1 MCPAAQPRRAP
12 ASPAP
17 AGPVPIR
24 VRPSWEGRCRVGQTD
39 GEAAP
44 AVLGPAHGFGRAG
57 PGECPPH
64 LRRPHGRGTFYQGY
78 LCTKCGVGAHKEC
91 LEVTPPCKTGECRP
105 RAPSLT
111 ATLRHP
117 PPPSWPWRGA
127 HSPLL
132 PCDPRHRAQMRKPR
146 PREGRAPAPG
156 HTGSRA
162 RWGPDSES
170 KPPPNWCLGSSAWSL
185 PRFSCKLLESTP
197 RMGRLALSVTWQF
210 LITEKPLTPVLP
222 QPGGPGPPQPHRARS
237 WLACTHART
246 HSTPCAPRLCPF
258 VRWGGV
264 TPWGG
269 AGPEPA

>member
-12 ASPAP
+12 ASPAR
-17 AGPVPIR
+17 AGPVPVPVRI
-24 VRPSWEGRCRVGQTD
+24 RPSWEGRCRVGQTD

-146 PREGRAPAPG
+146 PREGRTPAPG

-162 RWGPDSES
+162 WWGPDSES

-197 RMGRLALSVTWQF
+197 QNGQTSLVGHVAVSDYRETPHPLFSHSQGGLAPLSHT
-210 LITEKPLTPVLP
+210 VLVA
-222 QPGGPGPPQPHRARS
+222 GSHAH
-237 WLACTHART
+237 THAHT
-246 HSTPCAPRLCPF
+246 APPVPPACARLSD
-258 VRWGGV
+258 GE
-264 TPWGG
+264 
-269 AGPEPA
+269 A